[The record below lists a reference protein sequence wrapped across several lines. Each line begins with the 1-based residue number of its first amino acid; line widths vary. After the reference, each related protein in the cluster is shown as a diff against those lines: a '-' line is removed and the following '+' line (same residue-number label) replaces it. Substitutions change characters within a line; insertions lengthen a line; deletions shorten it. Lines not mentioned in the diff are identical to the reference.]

1 MSWIN
6 KEVKALMAKYNT
18 TDPFELADYLEY
30 ELIPFAFSRI
40 RGLLL
45 VLNGTTYIGYNTNL
59 PRRLQGLVVYHEI
72 AHRLLHKGN
81 YFMLLKNTYFRSGK
95 FERQADRFV
104 AELVLSERRP
114 RPGETVYEFSNRH
127 KVPMELAREIAAMS
141 RETKQVVHDKKQ
153 ALLPGCFEKVFK

>member
-1 MSWIN
+1 MNWIN

-30 ELIPFAFSRI
+30 ELIPFDFSRI

-45 VLNGTTYIGYNTNL
+45 VLNGTTYIGYSTNL

-72 AHRLLHKGN
+72 AHRLLHNGN

-95 FERQADRFV
+95 FECQADQFV
-104 AELVLSERRP
+104 AKLMLSERRP
-114 RPGETVYEFSNRH
+114 RAGETVYEFVNRCQ
-127 KVPMELAREIAAMS
+127 VPVELVQEVAAIYTNEIKYG
-141 RETKQVVHDKKQ
+141 RR
-153 ALLPGCFEKVFK
+153 